1 MKSCRKQ
8 SRTQTGVSLFHAY
21 MCSVLPA
28 TAPDPKLV
36 RKVRDIPDPFTNW
49 LRIANGEMF
58 ANWHQIPNFF
68 EVRLRDLSQQL
79 LLRNVRTVCTLYNAY
94 CNCTS
99 GVSHYKSS
107 ISSLKPQY
115 IKIIIVRTL
124 VVRYSN

>member
-28 TAPDPKLV
+28 TAPVPKLV
-36 RKVRDIPDPFTNW
+36 KKVRDIPDPFTNW

-79 LLRNVRTVCTLYNAY
+79 LFRNVRTVCTLYNAY
-94 CNCTS
+94 CNCVRV
-99 GVSHYKSS
+99 VS
-107 ISSLKPQY
+107 PT
-115 IKIIIVRTL
+115 IKAL
-124 VVRYSN
+124 